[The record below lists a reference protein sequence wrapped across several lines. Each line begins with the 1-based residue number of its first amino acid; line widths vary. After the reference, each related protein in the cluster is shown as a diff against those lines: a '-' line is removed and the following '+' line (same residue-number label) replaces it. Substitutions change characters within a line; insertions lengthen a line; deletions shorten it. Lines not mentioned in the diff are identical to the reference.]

1 MERISIFN
9 YEAFY
14 LDHLEGNLGEEDT
27 ALLLAFLEKHPELKM
42 DDDVLPML
50 EAESF
55 ALETNEKQALK
66 QVDDNEAITLTNVE
80 HFMIADAEGV
90 IEPTKKKEL
99 DTFVA
104 NNASLERERK
114 WYNAVYLNADT
125 TIVYEDKDGLK
136 RRKAIVLWP
145 YIAGAAA
152 ACIIAFFVMFS
163 GNVITDEPSQLA
175 EDTQEQTTSDG
186 EKEKTPA
193 PFEVVNQE
201 NDYVAEDLPTDNN
214 NEIQPAV
221 YKKNSNGSVQSPE
234 KINKEQTPSKIVEPG
249 ESVYKLNRRPA
260 KNLIGNLDEQKLAP
274 VTPGLIEANP
284 LQENTIV
291 DQGDFASNTT
301 GFEHMKDPIQ
311 PLTKQIKKRV
321 INDFDFRTSK
331 TTEEKPGGFY
341 LKIGKLE
348 ISHKKHKKKR

>member
-14 LDHLEGNLGEEDT
+14 LDHLEGNLGKEDT

-42 DDDVLPML
+42 DDDEFPML

-55 ALETNEKQALK
+55 TLKSDEKQALK

-80 HFMIADAEGV
+80 HFMIADAEGI

-104 NNASLERERK
+104 NNTSLQRERK
-114 WYNAVYLNADT
+114 WYNAVYLKADT
-125 TIVYEDKDGLK
+125 TIVYGDKSGLK
-136 RRKAIVLWP
+136 RKKAIVLWP

-163 GNVITDEPSQLA
+163 ENTTTGEPSQLA
-175 EDTQEQTTSDG
+175 DDTQNQTTPDAEKEQTQ
-186 EKEKTPA
+186 A
-193 PFEVVNQE
+193 PFEVVTQDNE
-201 NDYVAEDLPTDNN
+201 YVAEDLPTDAN
-214 NEIQPAV
+214 NEVQTVV
-221 YKKNSNGSVQSPE
+221 YKKNSSPSVKPP
-234 KINKEQTPSKIVEPG
+234 KKTNKEQTPSNVVDPG
-249 ESVYKLNRRPA
+249 EPVYNLNRRPA

-284 LQENTIV
+284 LQENTTV
-291 DQGDFASNTT
+291 AQEDFASST

-321 INDFDFRTSK
+321 INDFDFRTAK
-331 TTEEKPGGFY
+331 TTKEKSGGFY

-348 ISHKKHKKKR
+348 ISHKKHKKK